1 MVGLLNACSAGLLNY
16 MAMVDLLAADFMG
29 PKLQENMKLQVW
41 AYIAVLLGAGVMALM
56 AKWAK

>member
-1 MVGLLNACSAGLLNY
+1 